1 MARSSTASVNNSV
14 GQLLRIASTS
24 LRKVSDAPQ
33 LDVERL
39 LLKVLT
45 QPESSWLQAHG
56 DDTLTE
62 AQASH
67 FTALVKARASG
78 KPLAYLLGEWHF
90 YGRPFYISEQVLIPR
105 PSTEALIDAALSK
118 IEELIGRKTPG
129 PLALADIG
137 TGSGCIAVTL
147 ALDVREKISIIATDI
162 SEEALAMA
170 TKNAQRH
177 GVLDR
182 IEFLPGT
189 MLEPVAERKI
199 DLIVSNPPYVPTKEV
214 ARADASIDTLGLRYE
229 PPRALDGGPDGKKFV
244 RELERSALSAVYETL
259 NGEIVYNAALQKKQW
274 KVAW

>member
-14 GQLLRIASTS
+14 GQLLRVASTS

-39 LLKVLT
+39 LLKVLA

-62 AQASH
+62 AQASR

-78 KPLAYLLGEWHF
+78 KPLAYLLDEWHF

-129 PLALADIG
+129 PIALADIG

-147 ALDVREKISIIATDI
+147 ALEVREKISIIATDI
-162 SEEALAMA
+162 SEEALAVA
-170 TKNAQRH
+170 TRNAQRH

-182 IEFLPGT
+182 IEFLHGT

-229 PPRALDGGPDGKKFV
+229 PPRALDGGPDGTRYLTLLRNSGIPAV
-244 RELERSALSAVYETL
+244 LESVGGTIEVL
-259 NGEIVYNAALQKKQW
+259 N
-274 KVAW
+274 